1 MGKKIRNSR
10 KRNAHKD
17 DPLSEQLTEK
27 QKLFC
32 ELYLFDRECFGNA
45 SKAYRIAYGLTPA
58 QYKAS
63 RVSAHNNLTK
73 PNIKAYINKLLD
85 DSFNT
90 QTIDRETS
98 KIITQNKD
106 LVSKGMMIKEFNK
119 LKQRIT
125 EKTDV
130 TSGGEPIKSINYIVP
145 VK

>member
-10 KRNAHKD
+10 KRKLPEEISKD
-17 DPLSEQLTEK
+17 LTEK

-32 ELYLFDRECFGNA
+32 YLFTTDKDCFGNTT
-45 SKAYRIAYGLTPA
+45 KAYRTAFNCTYDSA
-58 QYKAS
+58 KANGARLITNDS
-63 RVSAHNNLTK
+63 
-73 PNIKAYINKLLD
+73 IIAYINKLLD
-85 DSFNT
+85 DSFSEKEADRALSSVMR
-90 QTIDRETS
+90 QT
-98 KIITQNKD
+98 KD
-106 LVSKGMMIKEFNK
+106 LPSRVAAIREFNK